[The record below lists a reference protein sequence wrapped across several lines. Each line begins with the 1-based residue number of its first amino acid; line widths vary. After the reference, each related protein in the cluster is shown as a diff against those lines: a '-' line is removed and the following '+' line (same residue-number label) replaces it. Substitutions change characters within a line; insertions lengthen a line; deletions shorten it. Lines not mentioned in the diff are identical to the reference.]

1 MMNHSTQPASL
12 TRLMLQ
18 RTSDCSAS
26 IRARASLCVSGG
38 HNDRQNEKRGQVS
51 NGGTGHPIA
60 TPKDNCSSETTKH
73 TTNAKQCN
81 SLFQEAFPWSL
92 GSGPQGLQTLELWH
106 QPWLLV
112 THVPRKCILGVQVR
126 LLERSSKQNPILSW
140 ELPLCSIQFVKQL
153 GASAASAA
161 SIHKRHPKS
170 SYWSPGRTTGHPPQ
184 GQVKKLS
191 TCRRHRFCSEGN
203 PTYRYL

>member
-1 MMNHSTQPASL
+1 MHSSSWTVGLATSPVEQLQCSLHVPVHLLLVKRHDYEGSPSKIITTHHDEPQHSTSITKQ
-12 TRLMLQ
+12 MLQ

-26 IRARASLCVSGG
+26 IRARASLCGG
-38 HNDRQNEKRGQVS
+38 HNDHQNEKRGQVS

-126 LLERSSKQNPILSW
+126 LLERSSKQNPILSN
-140 ELPLCSIQFVKQL
+140 SQM
-153 GASAASAA
+153 
-161 SIHKRHPKS
+161 
-170 SYWSPGRTTGHPPQ
+170 RTTLMFHPIRETA
-184 GQVKKLS
+184 G
-191 TCRRHRFCSEGN
+191 CRVHLLH
-203 PTYRYL
+203 P